1 MKKVFLGLAPFV
13 AVGALNLWAFANE
26 DRFPNPMA
34 THWGLNGQADGF
46 APLETHMAWTNFGLG
61 LVALIWL
68 VVAVIKTPTA
78 IKRIFLLIVGYL
90 FSVLFVMMAYLLV
103 IQLDVTD
110 PAQTSFGG
118 WILLFLIPIFGLIPL
133 MLARPIVEVSDRV
146 EVRLRGFP
154 ILQVPLSDVAQAQVG
169 DVRASDFGGWG
180 IRYSNKTTAFVPNSG
195 PALELMLADQ
205 TKVLIR
211 HDRPQQLVD
220 QIMGRK
226 AN

>member
-1 MKKVFLGLAPFV
+1 MKKLVLALTPLLAIV
-13 AVGALNLWAFANE
+13 ALNVFAFANAE
-26 DRFPNPMA
+26 RFPNPMA

-46 APLETHMAWTNFGLG
+46 ASLETHMAWTNFGLG

-68 VVAVIKTPTA
+68 VVAVIKTPAA

-90 FSVLFVMMAYLLV
+90 FTVLFVMMTYLLV

-110 PAQTSFGG
+110 PAETSFGG
-118 WILLFLIPIFGLIPL
+118 WILLFLVPVLGLIPL
-133 MLARPIVEVSDRV
+133 MLARPRVEISDQV
-146 EVRLRGFP
+146 EVRLRGFA
-154 ILQVPLSDVAQAQVG
+154 ILRLPLSEISQAQVG

-180 IRYSNKTTAFVPNSG
+180 IRYSNKTTAFVPSSG
-195 PALELMLADQ
+195 PALLLVLADQ

-211 HDRPQQLVD
+211 HDQPQQLVD